1 MKEAGELNRCQ
12 KSQGQKILR
21 CFPHCCP
28 RHIHYRNCGCSL
40 SLHVQTITTCTPT
53 AITTIDGTTA
63 AAPSGAHDNGRI
75 LVAYAKFSQLEEDVD
90 WAVGDSVPSSA
101 VLDDLRSRGTPFR
114 TWIPGHV
121 EWTEANMWSFQFDEK
136 KGDGWHYGWKSGRSR
151 TQRTSAH
158 VLKAF
163 VFDPSGTTQRRDQ
176 WRVVGV
182 ASSTPFTITSYRG
195 EHNKKQKRTSSNSAK
210 RTSTTR
216 PLQHLDPSSVPS
228 TSGTSSDEGDDQADR
243 PPDVDENGAVVRR
256 RKVPSSGYITT
267 SAIACSS
274 HPLSHTTPSAAPP
287 PIPLDL
293 MHRQP
298 TPPSIPEH
306 QDDLAQLFG
315 LLHVLQTGDFPT
327 ALWAPFEKSWLAP
340 KGIHLN
346 GQRLLLPHNPRH
358 QTPQSQFPSSGT
370 SPHHLEVALA
380 LISSLR
386 DVSGRVQATLIRYG
400 DAVLDKQCALH
411 LFADCMGI
419 LQAQRP
425 HGLRVLPTGE
435 SCLAGTLAIDYIGQ
449 VSEQLMRVELYAF
462 SLTHVHVVC
471 VQVVP
476 QRGSGNGIELSCR
489 VGIDEVSRGDEEVG
503 LADEASMD
511 SVSRI
516 AWAKQL
522 PQRTQVVQLMATY
535 ERVPGRI

>member
-1 MKEAGELNRCQ
+1 ML
-12 KSQGQKILR
+12 GQILR

-53 AITTIDGTTA
+53 AITTIDATTA
-63 AAPSGAHDNGRI
+63 AAPSGAYDNGRI

-90 WAVGDSVPSSA
+90 WAVGDSVPASA

-121 EWTEANMWSFQFDEK
+121 EWAE
-136 KGDGWHYGWKSGRSR
+136 
-151 TQRTSAH
+151 
-158 VLKAF
+158 
-163 VFDPSGTTQRRDQ
+163 
-176 WRVVGV
+176 
-182 ASSTPFTITSYRG
+182 
-195 EHNKKQKRTSSNSAK
+195 
-210 RTSTTR
+210 
-216 PLQHLDPSSVPS
+216 
-228 TSGTSSDEGDDQADR
+228 
-243 PPDVDENGAVVRR
+243 
-256 RKVPSSGYITT
+256 
-267 SAIACSS
+267 
-274 HPLSHTTPSAAPP
+274 
-287 PIPLDL
+287 
-293 MHRQP
+293 
-298 TPPSIPEH
+298 
-306 QDDLAQLFG
+306 
-315 LLHVLQTGDFPT
+315 
-327 ALWAPFEKSWLAP
+327 
-340 KGIHLN
+340 
-346 GQRLLLPHNPRH
+346 
-358 QTPQSQFPSSGT
+358 
-370 SPHHLEVALA
+370 
-380 LISSLR
+380 
-386 DVSGRVQATLIRYG
+386 
-400 DAVLDKQCALH
+400 
-411 LFADCMGI
+411 
-419 LQAQRP
+419 RP

-489 VGIDEVSRGDEEVG
+489 VGIDEVCRRDEEVG

-511 SVSRI
+511 AASRI

>member
-1 MKEAGELNRCQ
+1 
-12 KSQGQKILR
+12 
-21 CFPHCCP
+21 
-28 RHIHYRNCGCSL
+28 L

-53 AITTIDGTTA
+53 AITTIHATTA

-90 WAVGDSVPSSA
+90 WAVGDSVPASA

-151 TQRTSAH
+151 TQRASAH

-163 VFDPSGTTQRRDQ
+163 VFDPSGTTHRRDQ

-228 TSGTSSDEGDDQADR
+228 TSGTSSDEDDQTDR
-243 PPDVDENGAVVRR
+243 PPDVDENGAR
-256 RKVPSSGYITT
+256 S
-267 SAIACSS
+267 
-274 HPLSHTTPSAAPP
+274 
-287 PIPLDL
+287 
-293 MHRQP
+293 
-298 TPPSIPEH
+298 
-306 QDDLAQLFG
+306 
-315 LLHVLQTGDFPT
+315 
-327 ALWAPFEKSWLAP
+327 
-340 KGIHLN
+340 
-346 GQRLLLPHNPRH
+346 
-358 QTPQSQFPSSGT
+358 
-370 SPHHLEVALA
+370 
-380 LISSLR
+380 
-386 DVSGRVQATLIRYG
+386 
-400 DAVLDKQCALH
+400 
-411 LFADCMGI
+411 
-419 LQAQRP
+419 

-449 VSEQLMRVELYAF
+449 VSEQWMRVELYAF

-471 VQVVP
+471 VQVAP
-476 QRGSGNGIELSCR
+476 QRGSGNGIALSCR
-489 VGIDEVSRGDEEVG
+489 VDIDEVSRRDEEVG

-511 SVSRI
+511 
-516 AWAKQL
+516 
-522 PQRTQVVQLMATY
+522 
-535 ERVPGRI
+535 

>member
-1 MKEAGELNRCQ
+1 MSKV
-12 KSQGQKILR
+12 
-21 CFPHCCP
+21 P
-28 RHIHYRNCGCSL
+28 R
-40 SLHVQTITTCTPT
+40 PK
-53 AITTIDGTTA
+53 
-63 AAPSGAHDNGRI
+63 GAHDNGRI

-151 TQRTSAH
+151 TQRESAH
-158 VLKAF
+158 VLK
-163 VFDPSGTTQRRDQ
+163 
-176 WRVVGV
+176 
-182 ASSTPFTITSYRG
+182 
-195 EHNKKQKRTSSNSAK
+195 
-210 RTSTTR
+210 
-216 PLQHLDPSSVPS
+216 
-228 TSGTSSDEGDDQADR
+228 
-243 PPDVDENGAVVRR
+243 
-256 RKVPSSGYITT
+256 
-267 SAIACSS
+267 
-274 HPLSHTTPSAAPP
+274 
-287 PIPLDL
+287 
-293 MHRQP
+293 
-298 TPPSIPEH
+298 
-306 QDDLAQLFG
+306 
-315 LLHVLQTGDFPT
+315 
-327 ALWAPFEKSWLAP
+327 
-340 KGIHLN
+340 
-346 GQRLLLPHNPRH
+346 
-358 QTPQSQFPSSGT
+358 
-370 SPHHLEVALA
+370 
-380 LISSLR
+380 
-386 DVSGRVQATLIRYG
+386 
-400 DAVLDKQCALH
+400 
-411 LFADCMGI
+411 
-419 LQAQRP
+419 RP

-449 VSEQLMRVELYAF
+449 VSEQWMRVELYAF